1 VHVTHDQEEAMTMA
15 DTIAVMNAGA
25 IEQMGDPLSLYD
37 NPATTFVSNFLGQ
50 SNLVRG
56 VVRGRVGDEIVVDV
70 HGTKVGVPEARAHQA
85 EGEVWVGV
93 RPEKVYLA
101 AAGVVAEDSSNVLRG
116 GTITDV
122 SFVGVSTQY
131 LIRLPWGQELTVF
144 EQNTGARQGLRVGDA
159 ADLHWMA
166 SHTFLLDAAQD
177 ASAGA
182 QPEDVS

>member
-1 VHVTHDQEEAMTMA
+1 M
-15 DTIAVMNAGA
+15 
-25 IEQMGDPLSLYD
+25 
-37 NPATTFVSNFLGQ
+37 SNFLGQ

-56 VVRGRVGDEIVVDV
+56 VVAGRSGDEIVVDV
-70 HGTKVGVPEARAHQA
+70 HGTKVGVPEARAHQTD
-85 EGEVWVGV
+85 GEVWVGV

-101 AAGVVAEDSSNVLRG
+101 AAGAVAEDSSNVLRG
-116 GTITDV
+116 GTVTDV

-131 LIRLPWGQELTVF
+131 LVRLPWNQELTVF

-166 SHTFLLDAAQD
+166 AHTFLLDAAQD

-182 QPEDVS
+182 QPEDAA